1 MTTQNYPHRVGEIR
15 PTQLMFTYG
24 VGAIVDLPFL
34 SALVMGL
41 DDWQMD
47 PTTAPEI
54 HEERL
59 LAAVRKQLGHQI
71 KKMVSPPIPPNRS
84 GRFDPFGPEA
94 RIGVPVATFPRWMVC
109 PRCHL
114 LAPLRSGLFKLKE
127 NPYRPDRTQYVH
139 SNCSK
144 MNKVPPTVVP
154 ARFLV
159 ACKYGHL
166 DDFPWIYFVHKGL
179 TDCESTLQLTE
190 LGPSGEA
197 RDLEIRCLTCD
208 DSRRLAEAFGSLAEG
223 TLPRCRRRR
232 PHLRDFAPHSCD
244 GQLRTILLGASNLWF
259 PDTISTLAIPTDA
272 VGITKLVGEK
282 WVTLQHVPDVK
293 TVAFMR
299 QIGQLGELYRY
310 SDEQIWQ
317 AIERKRATDSS
328 DQSEET
334 EEIKQPEWEMLTQP
348 ESVPV
353 SNDFKLR
360 QVSVPAGFEQ
370 WIEKVVLVEKVREV
384 RALLG
389 FTRIDAPG
397 ELGER
402 GVINRRMRL
411 SRQEPKWV
419 PASEVRGEGIFLQFR
434 EEAMQ
439 AFIKQPAIRRR
450 DQQFLDSHISW
461 RHARSITPEEEEY
474 PGMRYILLHTF
485 AHALMRQLVLEC
497 GYSAASVRERLYSRN
512 RHDSDTHPEP
522 MAGILI
528 YTAAPDSEG
537 TLGGLVTLGQPE
549 TLARHLNS
557 ALRDATLCGSDPLCA
572 EHPPSQDGITLH
584 AAACHACLFAPETSC
599 EQGNRYLDRSVL
611 VPTIAN
617 ANRTLHAFTP

>member
-41 DDWQMD
+41 DDWQID
-47 PTTAPEI
+47 PTIAPEI
-54 HEERL
+54 QEERL
-59 LAAVRKQLGHQI
+59 LAAVRRQLGHQI
-71 KKMVSPPIPPNRS
+71 EKMVSPPIPPNRS

-114 LAPLRSGLFKLKE
+114 LAPLRSELFKLKK

-139 SNCSK
+139 SNCSQSK
-144 MNKVPPTVVP
+144 HAPTVVP

-159 ACKYGHL
+159 ACEYGHL
-166 DDFPWIYFVHKGL
+166 DDFPWVEFVHQGL
-179 TDCESTLQLTE
+179 TKCKSILQLTE

-208 DSRRLAEAFGSLAEG
+208 KSRRLAEAFGERG
-223 TLPRCRRRR
+223 KKTLPSCRGRR
-232 PHLRDFAPHSCD
+232 PHLRDFEERNCQ

-259 PDTISTLAIPTDA
+259 PDTISTLAIPTDD
-272 VGITKLVGEK
+272 VGITKLVAEK
-282 WVTLQHVPDVK
+282 WVILQHVQAIQMV
-293 TVAFMR
+293 TFTR
-299 QIGQLGELYRY
+299 QIGKLDELFPY

-317 AIERKRATDSS
+317 AIERKRAADSS
-328 DQSEET
+328 DQSEEI

-360 QVSVPAGFEQ
+360 QVAVPAGFSQ
-370 WIEKVVLVEKVREV
+370 WISRVVLVEKVREV

-411 SRQEPKWV
+411 SRQAAKWV

-439 AFIKQPAIRRR
+439 EFINRPAIKRRN
-450 DQQFLDSHISW
+450 QQFLDSHISW
-461 RHARSITPEEEEY
+461 RHARGITPEEEEY

-485 AHALMRQLVLEC
+485 SHALMRQLALEC

-512 RHDSDTHPEP
+512 RYDSDTHPEP

-549 TLARHLNS
+549 TLARHLSS

-617 ANRTLHAFTP
+617 RMLHAFTP